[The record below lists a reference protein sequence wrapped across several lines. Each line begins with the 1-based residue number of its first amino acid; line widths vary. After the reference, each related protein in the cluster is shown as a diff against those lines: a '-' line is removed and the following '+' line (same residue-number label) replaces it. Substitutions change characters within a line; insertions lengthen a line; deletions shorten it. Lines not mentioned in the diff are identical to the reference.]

1 MLDDLYTLFD
11 DVLDNYDAYK
21 VETVGDAYMV
31 CSGCPHKNPN
41 HAEVLADFSLSLVDK
56 IEKDFVVR
64 HKSEHKLQIRIGIN
78 SGPIVAGVVGNKM
91 PRYQEVVD
99 GEKMAVLNETG
110 LI

>member
-41 HAEVLADFSLSLVDK
+41 HAEVLADFSLTLVQKVKTEFRICHQVNFTTK
-56 IEKDFVVR
+56 IE
-64 HKSEHKLQIRIGIN
+64 
-78 SGPIVAGVVGNKM
+78 
-91 PRYQEVVD
+91 
-99 GEKMAVLNETG
+99 
-110 LI
+110 